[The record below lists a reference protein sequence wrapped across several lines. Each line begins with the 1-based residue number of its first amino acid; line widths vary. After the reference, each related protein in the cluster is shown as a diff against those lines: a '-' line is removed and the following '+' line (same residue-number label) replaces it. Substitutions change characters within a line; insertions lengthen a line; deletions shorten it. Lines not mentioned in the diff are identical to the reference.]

1 MVTHILDSLA
11 EGSSTED
18 ILQGMAGSQDAR
30 LMADEIR
37 ARQWELLRLFPF
49 EAWPLSGGQQ
59 SLRRTKNPAT
69 LPVDTRDRNR

>member
-30 LMADEIR
+30 LMASLK
-37 ARQWELLRLFPF
+37 QWDAILAQLLPD
-49 EAWPLSGGQQ
+49 
-59 SLRRTKNPAT
+59 
-69 LPVDTRDRNR
+69 LP